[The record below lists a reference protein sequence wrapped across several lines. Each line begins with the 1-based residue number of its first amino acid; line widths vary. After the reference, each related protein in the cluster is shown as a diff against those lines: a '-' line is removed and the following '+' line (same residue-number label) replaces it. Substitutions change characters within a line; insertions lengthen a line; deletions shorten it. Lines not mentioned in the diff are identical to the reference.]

1 MSRSS
6 QQQHAGPRQP
16 VCAPFLNPARVVT
29 QGNTCSIQIDPYTP
43 SDAHGRKP
51 KMEMAANLIKM
62 GVDLMLEDGRW
73 SKHVQANQIAKLQI
87 KVLKDGLDVRLRR
100 IS

>member
-1 MSRSS
+1 
-6 QQQHAGPRQP
+6 
-16 VCAPFLNPARVVT
+16 
-29 QGNTCSIQIDPYTP
+29 
-43 SDAHGRKP
+43 
-51 KMEMAANLIKM
+51 MEMAANLIKM

-87 KVLKDGLDVRLRR
+87 QVLKDGLDVRLRR